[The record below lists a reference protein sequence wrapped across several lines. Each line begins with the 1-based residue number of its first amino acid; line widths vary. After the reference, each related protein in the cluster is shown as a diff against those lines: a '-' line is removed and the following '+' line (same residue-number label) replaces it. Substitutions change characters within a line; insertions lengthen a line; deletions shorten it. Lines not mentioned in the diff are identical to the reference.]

1 MQTNVQTNVQT
12 DPSPIIQASDLNLRI
27 GSTQL
32 LDDASLA
39 ISTGERLAIVGPNG
53 AGKTTLIRCL
63 LGLTQPDSGRIEING
78 RPLAELSHTELA
90 RQISYVPQ
98 QLAER
103 ISFTAMEFI
112 SMSRYAYGG
121 GGGRGARAG
130 FKQAD
135 EEGVE
140 ATKQAIELTGIGHLR
155 HQALSTM
162 SGGERQKVSIAA
174 ALAQQTPT
182 LILDEPSAHL
192 DPKQRD
198 IIHGLLAKI
207 TREQNISLIVIT
219 HDLNWASADFD
230 RIIGMKAGQTM
241 VDAQADAFMQ
251 KQTLM
256 DIFDADW
263 LLHPH
268 PESGRPMVL
277 PCPSQKP

>member
-1 MQTNVQTNVQT
+1 MQTSVQT
-12 DPSPIIQASDLNLRI
+12 DSTPIIQASDLNLRI

-39 ISTGERLAIVGPNG
+39 ISTGERVAIVGPNG

-63 LGLTQPDSGRIEING
+63 LGLTQPDSGLIEING
-78 RPLAELSHTELA
+78 RALAELSHTELA
-90 RQISYVPQ
+90 RQVSYVPQ

-135 EEGVE
+135 EEGIE
-140 ATKQAIELTGIGHLR
+140 ATEQAIELTGIGHLR

-198 IIHGLLAKI
+198 IIHSLLAKI

-277 PCPSQKP
+277 PSPSQKP

>member
-1 MQTNVQTNVQT
+1 MQT
-12 DPSPIIQASDLNLRI
+12 DPTPIIQASDLNLRI

-32 LDDASLA
+32 LDDACLA
-39 ISTGERLAIVGPNG
+39 IRTGERLAIVGPNG

-90 RQISYVPQ
+90 RQLSYVPQ

-121 GGGRGARAG
+121 GGGGGRGAG

-135 EEGVE
+135 EEGME
-140 ATKQAIELTGIGHLR
+140 ATEQAIELTGIGHLR

-277 PCPSQKP
+277 PCPSLKP

>member
-1 MQTNVQTNVQT
+1 VQIEPT
-12 DPSPIIQASDLNLRI
+12 PIIQASGLKLRI

-32 LDDASLA
+32 LDDAGLA
-39 ISTGERLAIVGPNG
+39 ISAGERLAIVGPNG

-63 LGLTQPDSGRIEING
+63 LGLTHPDSGSILLNG
-78 RPLAELSHTELA
+78 YPLAQLKPAELA

-121 GGGRGARAG
+121 GGG
-130 FKQAD
+130 FKQVD
-135 EEGVE
+135 SEGLK
-140 ATKQAIELTGIGHLR
+140 ATQQAIELTGIEHLS

-174 ALAQQTPT
+174 ALAQQAPT

-198 IIHGLLAKI
+198 IIHCLLVKI
-207 TREQNISLIVIT
+207 AREQNITLIVIT
-219 HDLNWASADFD
+219 HDLNWASSDFD
-230 RIIGMKAGQTM
+230 RVIGMKDGQTLI
-241 VDAQADAFMQ
+241 DAQADKFMQ
-251 KQTLM
+251 QETLM
-256 DIFDADW
+256 EIFDADW

-277 PCPSQKP
+277 PRQSLKA

>member
-1 MQTNVQTNVQT
+1 VQT
-12 DPSPIIQASDLNLRI
+12 DSTPIIQASDLNLRI

-63 LGLTQPDSGRIEING
+63 LGLTQPDSGSIKING

-90 RQISYVPQ
+90 RQLSYVPQ

-121 GGGRGARAG
+121 GGGGGAG

-135 EEGVE
+135 QEGME
-140 ATKQAIELTGIGHLR
+140 ATEQAIELTGIDHLR

-277 PCPSQKP
+277 PSPSQKP

>member
-1 MQTNVQTNVQT
+1 MQTSVQT
-12 DPSPIIQASDLNLRI
+12 DSTPIIQASDLNLRI

-39 ISTGERLAIVGPNG
+39 ISTGERVAIVGPNG

-63 LGLTQPDSGRIEING
+63 LGLTQPDSGRIEINS
-78 RPLAELSHTELA
+78 RALAELSHTELA
-90 RQISYVPQ
+90 RQVSYVPQ

-135 EEGVE
+135 QEGME
-140 ATKQAIELTGIGHLR
+140 ATEQAIELTGISHLR

-174 ALAQQTPT
+174 ALAQKTPT

-198 IIHGLLAKI
+198 IIHSLLAKI

-241 VDAQADAFMQ
+241 VDAQADAFMK

>member
-1 MQTNVQTNVQT
+1 MQTSVQT
-12 DPSPIIQASDLNLRI
+12 DPTPIIQASDLNLRI

-39 ISTGERLAIVGPNG
+39 ISTGERVAIVGPNG

-63 LGLTQPDSGRIEING
+63 LGLTQPDSGRIEINS
-78 RPLAELSHTELA
+78 RALAELSHTELA
-90 RQISYVPQ
+90 RQVSYVPQ

-121 GGGRGARAG
+121 GGGRGGGAG

-135 EEGVE
+135 EEGME
-140 ATKQAIELTGIGHLR
+140 ATEQAIELTGIGHLR

-241 VDAQADAFMQ
+241 VDAQADAFM
-251 KQTLM
+251 KKEALM
-256 DIFDADW
+256 EIFDADW

-277 PCPSQKP
+277 PSPSQIP

>member
-1 MQTNVQTNVQT
+1 MSEIVEVRNVSKHFG
-12 DPSPIIQASDLNLRI
+12 DFAA
-27 GSTQL
+27 
-32 LDDASLA
+32 LDDVSFN
-39 ISTGERLAIVGPNG
+39 ISPGSIVGLIGPNG

-63 LGLTQPDSGRIEING
+63 LGLTQPDSGRIEINS
-78 RPLAELSHTELA
+78 RALAELSHTELA
-90 RQISYVPQ
+90 RQVSYVPQ

-135 EEGVE
+135 EEGME
-140 ATKQAIELTGIGHLR
+140 ATEQAIELTGIGHLR

-241 VDAQADAFMQ
+241 VDAQADAFMK

>member
-1 MQTNVQTNVQT
+1 VPTTVQP
-12 DPSPIIQASDLNLRI
+12 DPTPIIQASDLNLRI

-32 LDDASLA
+32 LDDACLA
-39 ISTGERLAIVGPNG
+39 IRTGERLAIVGPNG

-90 RQISYVPQ
+90 RQLSYVPQ

-121 GGGRGARAG
+121 GGGGGRGAG

-135 EEGVE
+135 EEGME
-140 ATKQAIELTGIGHLR
+140 ATEQAIELTGIGHLR

-241 VDAQADAFMQ
+241 VDAQAGAFMQ
-251 KQTLM
+251 KQTLI

-277 PCPSQKP
+277 PCPSLKP

>member
-1 MQTNVQTNVQT
+1 MQTSVQT
-12 DPSPIIQASDLNLRI
+12 DSTPIIQASDLNLRI

-39 ISTGERLAIVGPNG
+39 ISTGERVAIVGPNG

-63 LGLTQPDSGRIEING
+63 LGLTQPDSGRIEINS
-78 RPLAELSHTELA
+78 RALAELSHTELA
-90 RQISYVPQ
+90 RQVSYVPQ

-135 EEGVE
+135 EEGME
-140 ATKQAIELTGIGHLR
+140 ATEQAIELTGISHLR

-198 IIHGLLAKI
+198 IIHSLLAKI

-277 PCPSQKP
+277 PSPSQKP

>member
-1 MQTNVQTNVQT
+1 VQTSVQT
-12 DPSPIIQASDLNLRI
+12 DSTPIIQASDLNLRI

-63 LGLTQPDSGRIEING
+63 LGLTQPDSGSIKING

-90 RQISYVPQ
+90 RQVSYVPQ

-140 ATKQAIELTGIGHLR
+140 ATEQAIELTGIGHLR

-198 IIHGLLAKI
+198 IIHSLLAKI

-277 PCPSQKP
+277 PSPSQKP

>member
-1 MQTNVQTNVQT
+1 VQTSVQT
-12 DPSPIIQASDLNLRI
+12 DSTPIIQASDLNLRI

-63 LGLTQPDSGRIEING
+63 LGLTQPDSGSIKING

-90 RQISYVPQ
+90 RQVSYVPQ

-140 ATKQAIELTGIGHLR
+140 ATEQAIELTGIGHLR

-277 PCPSQKP
+277 PSPSQKP

>member
-1 MQTNVQTNVQT
+1 MQTSVQT
-12 DPSPIIQASDLNLRI
+12 DPTPIIQASDLNLRI

-39 ISTGERLAIVGPNG
+39 ISTGERVAIVGPNG

-63 LGLTQPDSGRIEING
+63 LGLTQPDSGHIEING

-90 RQISYVPQ
+90 RQVSYVPQ

-140 ATKQAIELTGIGHLR
+140 ATEQAIELTGIGHLR

-198 IIHGLLAKI
+198 IIHSLLAKI

-277 PCPSQKP
+277 PSPSQKP

>member
-1 MQTNVQTNVQT
+1 MPTTVQP
-12 DPSPIIQASDLNLRI
+12 DPTPIIQASDLNLRI

-32 LDDASLA
+32 LDDACLA

-63 LGLTQPDSGRIEING
+63 LGLTQPDSGRIEINS

-90 RQISYVPQ
+90 RQVSYVPQ

-121 GGGRGARAG
+121 GGGGGRGAG

-135 EEGVE
+135 KEGME
-140 ATKQAIELTGIGHLR
+140 ATEQAIELTGIGHLR

-219 HDLNWASADFD
+219 HDLNWASADFN

-251 KQTLM
+251 KETLM
-256 DIFDADW
+256 DIFDANW

-277 PCPSQKP
+277 PSPPQKS

>member
-1 MQTNVQTNVQT
+1 VPTTVQP
-12 DPSPIIQASDLNLRI
+12 DPTPIIQASDLNLRI

-32 LDDASLA
+32 LDDACLA

-90 RQISYVPQ
+90 RQVSYVPQ

-121 GGGRGARAG
+121 GGGAG

-135 EEGVE
+135 KEGME
-140 ATKQAIELTGIGHLR
+140 ATEQAIELTGIDHLR

-219 HDLNWASADFD
+219 HDLNWASADFN

-251 KQTLM
+251 KETLM

-277 PCPSQKP
+277 PSPPQKS

>member
-1 MQTNVQTNVQT
+1 MQTSVQT
-12 DPSPIIQASDLNLRI
+12 DPTPIIQASDLNLRI

-39 ISTGERLAIVGPNG
+39 ISTGERVAIVGPNG

-63 LGLTQPDSGRIEING
+63 LGLTQPDSGHIEING

-90 RQISYVPQ
+90 RQVSYVPQ

-121 GGGRGARAG
+121 GGGRGGGAG

-135 EEGVE
+135 EEGME
-140 ATKQAIELTGIGHLR
+140 ATEQAIELTGIGHLR

-277 PCPSQKP
+277 PSPSQKP

>member
-1 MQTNVQTNVQT
+1 MQT
-12 DPSPIIQASDLNLRI
+12 DPTPIIQASDLNLRI

-39 ISTGERLAIVGPNG
+39 ISTGERVAIVGPNG

-63 LGLTQPDSGRIEING
+63 LGLTQPDSGRIEINS
-78 RPLAELSHTELA
+78 RALAELSHTELA
-90 RQISYVPQ
+90 RQVSYVPQ

-135 EEGVE
+135 EEGME
-140 ATKQAIELTGIGHLR
+140 ATEQAIELTGIGHLR

-198 IIHGLLAKI
+198 IIHSLLAKI

-241 VDAQADAFMQ
+241 VDAQADAFMK

-277 PCPSQKP
+277 PSPSQKP

>member
-1 MQTNVQTNVQT
+1 MQTSVQT
-12 DPSPIIQASDLNLRI
+12 DSTPIIQASDLNLRI

-39 ISTGERLAIVGPNG
+39 ISTGERVAIVGPNG

-63 LGLTQPDSGRIEING
+63 LGLTQPDSGHIEING

-90 RQISYVPQ
+90 RQVSYVPQ

-135 EEGVE
+135 EEGIE
-140 ATKQAIELTGIGHLR
+140 ATEQAIELTGIGHLR

-198 IIHGLLAKI
+198 IIHSLLAKI

-277 PCPSQKP
+277 PSPSQKP

>member
-1 MQTNVQTNVQT
+1 MQT
-12 DPSPIIQASDLNLRI
+12 DPTPIIQASDLNLRI

-39 ISTGERLAIVGPNG
+39 ISTGERVAIVGPNG

-63 LGLTQPDSGRIEING
+63 LGLTQPDSGRIEINS
-78 RPLAELSHTELA
+78 RALAELSHTELA
-90 RQISYVPQ
+90 RQVSYVPQ

-135 EEGVE
+135 EEGIE
-140 ATKQAIELTGIGHLR
+140 ATEQAIELTGIGHLR

-198 IIHGLLAKI
+198 IIHSLLAKI

-241 VDAQADAFMQ
+241 VDAQADAFMK

-277 PCPSQKP
+277 PSPSQKP

>member
-1 MQTNVQTNVQT
+1 MQTSVQT
-12 DPSPIIQASDLNLRI
+12 DSTPIIQASDLNLRI

-39 ISTGERLAIVGPNG
+39 ISTGERVAIVGPNG

-63 LGLTQPDSGRIEING
+63 LGLTQPDSGRIEINS
-78 RPLAELSHTELA
+78 RALAELSHTELA
-90 RQISYVPQ
+90 RQVSYVPQ

-135 EEGVE
+135 EEGME
-140 ATKQAIELTGIGHLR
+140 ATEQAIELTGIGHLR

-198 IIHGLLAKI
+198 IIHSLLAKI

-277 PCPSQKP
+277 PSPSQKP

>member
-1 MQTNVQTNVQT
+1 MPTTVQP
-12 DPSPIIQASDLNLRI
+12 DPTPIIQASDLNLRI

-39 ISTGERLAIVGPNG
+39 ISTGERVAIVGPNG

-63 LGLTQPDSGRIEING
+63 LGLTQPDSGRIEINS

-90 RQISYVPQ
+90 RQVSYVPQ

-121 GGGRGARAG
+121 GRGGGGRGAG

-135 EEGVE
+135 KEGME
-140 ATKQAIELTGIGHLR
+140 ATEQAIELTGIGHLR

-207 TREQNISLIVIT
+207 NREQNISLIVIT

-251 KQTLM
+251 KETLM
-256 DIFDADW
+256 DIFDANW

-277 PCPSQKP
+277 PSPPQKS

>member
-1 MQTNVQTNVQT
+1 
-12 DPSPIIQASDLNLRI
+12 
-27 GSTQL
+27 
-32 LDDASLA
+32 
-39 ISTGERLAIVGPNG
+39 
-53 AGKTTLIRCL
+53 
-63 LGLTQPDSGRIEING
+63 
-78 RPLAELSHTELA
+78 
-90 RQISYVPQ
+90 
-98 QLAER
+98 
-103 ISFTAMEFI
+103 
-112 SMSRYAYGG
+112 
-121 GGGRGARAG
+121 
-130 FKQAD
+130 
-135 EEGVE
+135 
-140 ATKQAIELTGIGHLR
+140 
-155 HQALSTM
+155 M

-198 IIHGLLAKI
+198 IIHCLLAKI

-251 KQTLM
+251 QETLM

-277 PCPSQKP
+277 PSPSLKP

>member
-1 MQTNVQTNVQT
+1 VQP
-12 DPSPIIQASDLNLRI
+12 DPTPIIQASDLNLRI

-32 LDDASLA
+32 LDDACLA
-39 ISTGERLAIVGPNG
+39 IRTGERLAIVGPNG

-90 RQISYVPQ
+90 RQLSYVPQ

-121 GGGRGARAG
+121 GGGGGRGAG

-135 EEGVE
+135 EEGME
-140 ATKQAIELTGIGHLR
+140 ATEQAIELTGIGHLR

-198 IIHGLLAKI
+198 IIHDLLAKI

-241 VDAQADAFMQ
+241 VDAQAGAFMQ

>member
-1 MQTNVQTNVQT
+1 MQTSVQT
-12 DPSPIIQASDLNLRI
+12 DSTPIIQASDLNLRI

-39 ISTGERLAIVGPNG
+39 ISTGERVAIVGPNG

-63 LGLTQPDSGRIEING
+63 LGLTQPDSGRIEINS
-78 RPLAELSHTELA
+78 RALAELSHTELA
-90 RQISYVPQ
+90 RQVSYVPQ

-135 EEGVE
+135 EEGME
-140 ATKQAIELTGIGHLR
+140 ATEQAIELTGIGHLR

-241 VDAQADAFMQ
+241 VDAQAHAFMK

-277 PCPSQKP
+277 PSPSQKP

>member
-1 MQTNVQTNVQT
+1 MQTSVQT
-12 DPSPIIQASDLNLRI
+12 DSTPIIQASDLNLRI

-63 LGLTQPDSGRIEING
+63 LGLTQPDSGSIKING

-90 RQISYVPQ
+90 RQVSYVPQ

-121 GGGRGARAG
+121 GGGGG

-135 EEGVE
+135 QEGME
-140 ATKQAIELTGIGHLR
+140 ATEQAIELTGIDHLR

>member
-1 MQTNVQTNVQT
+1 MQTSVQT
-12 DPSPIIQASDLNLRI
+12 DPTPIIQASDLNLRI

-39 ISTGERLAIVGPNG
+39 ISTGERVAIVGPNG

-63 LGLTQPDSGRIEING
+63 LGLTQPDSGHIEING
-78 RPLAELSHTELA
+78 RALAELSHTELA
-90 RQISYVPQ
+90 RQVSYVPQ

-135 EEGVE
+135 EEGME
-140 ATKQAIELTGIGHLR
+140 ATEQAIELTGIGHLR

-241 VDAQADAFMQ
+241 VDAQADAFM
-251 KQTLM
+251 KKEALM
-256 DIFDADW
+256 EIFDADW

-277 PCPSQKP
+277 PSPSQIP

>member
-1 MQTNVQTNVQT
+1 MQN
-12 DPSPIIQASDLNLRI
+12 DPTPIIQASDLNLRI

-32 LDDASLA
+32 LDDACLA

-63 LGLTQPDSGRIEING
+63 LGLTQPDSGHIEING

-90 RQISYVPQ
+90 RQVSYVPQ

-121 GGGRGARAG
+121 GGGGG

-135 EEGVE
+135 QEGME
-140 ATKQAIELTGIGHLR
+140 ATEQAIELTGIDHLR

-198 IIHGLLAKI
+198 IIHSLLAKI